1 MGGRS
6 GGLTAGDR
14 GGMNPGDAT
23 FKGEIKNIESLKNIK
38 DPQLYK
44 EVKAAISRFAKEFG
58 IYYKTDS
65 YYLEYSASETF
76 TPFFMGTLGSFSNL
90 IFREATK

>member
-23 FKGEIKNIESLKNIK
+23 FKGEIKNVESLKNIK

-58 IYYKTDS
+58 IPNKNVKLADMPMKYAGVHVTDGNGK
-65 YYLEYSASETF
+65 SE
-76 TPFFMGTLGSFSNL
+76 GL
-90 IFREATK
+90 